1 MEQNMNI
8 ETANRLIEYRKK
20 NNLSQDQ
27 VAEKIGVSRQAVS
40 KWERAEASPDTDNL
54 IMLSKIYNVSLDEL
68 INGKRFEAA
77 DTAADDNTA
86 QNGGDSNSGNSDGN
100 TADINDSDSGENAP
114 KALHYTSDDGKRID
128 VEFDENGIN
137 IKHTKNADNA
147 NGECDYCGENSGD
160 NSKSSDSADNADEP
174 KDHISFKNGI
184 HIDSKD
190 GNKVHIGPGGVHV
203 HDKNGDKVD
212 VGWNGIHVSEGRA
225 NGDEVH
231 IDKNGVFVEEN
242 GKTRVTTDENG
253 NIIVDDEVKRAHNS
267 KMHRFFNHFPYYAL
281 CIIAYILFGFF
292 NVCGGWAFGWMIFLT
307 IPLYYTLVSAIFKR
321 RPSDF
326 AYPVLTLLIFLYT
339 GFYHSLWHP
348 MWVIFLTIPIY
359 YMVCDFIKK
368 MND

>member
-1 MEQNMNI
+1 MNI

-20 NNLSQDQ
+20 SGLSQDQ

-68 INGKRFEAA
+68 INGKPYDAA
-77 DTAADDNTA
+77 DN
-86 QNGGDSNSGNSDGN
+86 SNDRGNSSS
-100 TADINDSDSGENAP
+100 DSDGNAP

-128 VEFDENGIN
+128 VEFDESGIN
-137 IKHTKNADNA
+137 IKHSKNSAKESIKQNGKTFKDGSAADDADNRESA
-147 NGECDYCGENSGD
+147 AENSDD
-160 NSKSSDSADNADEP
+160 NSGDEP
-174 KDHISFKNGI
+174 KDHVSFKHGI

-190 GNKVHIGPGGVHV
+190 GDKVHIGLDGVHV

-212 VGWNGIHVSEGRA
+212 VGWSGFHVSEGRA

-242 GKTRVTTDENG
+242 GKARVTTDENG
-253 NIIVDDEVKRAHNS
+253 NIIVDDEVKQKHKKS
-267 KMHRFFNHFPYYAL
+267 KLHRFFNHFPYYAL
-281 CIIAYILFGFF
+281 CIIAYIFFGFF
-292 NVCGGWAFGWMIFLT
+292 NVCGGWAIGWMIFLT
-307 IPLYYTLVSAIFKR
+307 IPLYYSLVSAIFKR
-321 RPSDF
+321 RPDHF
-326 AYPVLTLLIFLYT
+326 AYPVLTVLIFLYT

-359 YMVCDFIKK
+359 YMVCDFIRKL
-368 MND
+368 ND